1 MIRAL
6 HRGPRFAVRAPLAN
20 FACLLTLLLAP
31 PVRSQDS
38 AVQLG
43 PGQAKIEFS
52 LGSTLHTVHGTFT
65 LKNSTIQFD
74 PAGGKISGAVIV
86 DATSGASG
94 NNGRDSR
101 MHREIL
107 ESIKFPEIIFLP
119 TQIKGSVAANGIS
132 RVEVS
137 GKFRLHGQE
146 HDVTLPVEVVADG
159 PKLLIAIHFTIPY
172 VEWGLKNPS
181 NFFLHA
187 SDTVVIDVHATAQ
200 IENATAAH

>member
-6 HRGPRFAVRAPLAN
+6 HRGPRFAVRASLAS
-20 FACLLTLLLAP
+20 FSCVLALLLAP
-31 PVRSQDS
+31 ASRSQGT
-38 AVQLG
+38 ALQLG
-43 PGQAKIEFS
+43 PGQAKIDFS

-65 LKNSTIQFD
+65 LKNSKLQFD
-74 PAGGKISGAVIV
+74 PANGKISGAVVV

-94 NNGRDSR
+94 NSGRDAR

-107 ESIKFPEIIFLP
+107 ESAKFPEIIFVP
-119 TQIKGSVAANGIS
+119 TQIEGSVAANGVS
-132 RVEVS
+132 KVEVS

-159 PKLLIAIHFTIPY
+159 QKLLVAIHFTIPY
-172 VEWGLKNPS
+172 VEWGLKSPS
-181 NFFLHA
+181 NFFLRA